1 MRGCS
6 KDFLFCSICFEI
18 VVFPK
23 KKKEVAGDDKM
34 LNVIVIIRGVV
45 N

>member
-1 MRGCS
+1 MMGCS
-6 KDFLFCSICFEI
+6 KDFFFCSICFEI
-18 VVFPK
+18 IVFR